1 MPELGYCTLLE
12 NGELSKR
19 RHRKGT
25 EKEMMTYFFATG
37 QIDKVELAAEFLLCS
52 SVLLLHVDL
61 EDTVTSGAVL
71 IHVYKNTLKLT

>member
-1 MPELGYCTLLE
+1 MIKTQTQ
-12 NGELSKR
+12 
-19 RHRKGT
+19 KGT
-25 EKEMMTYFFATG
+25 EKETMEPYFFATG

-71 IHVYKNTLKLT
+71 IHVYKSTHIR